1 MNLLYGLAVFGKDRR
16 LELVKAR
23 KTDIQKW
30 KDQSHSKVSLEAVTT
45 ERSFRG
51 MHGDN
56 RRFRGGKKQHSIPNA
71 HVPSEIKDMEQIRKE
86 RQKADRMSM

>member
-1 MNLLYGLAVFGKDRR
+1 MRLLFLPAG
-16 LELVKAR
+16 
-23 KTDIQKW
+23 
-30 KDQSHSKVSLEAVTT
+30 
-45 ERSFRG
+45 FRG

-86 RQKADRMSM
+86 RQTKADRMSYVKSKSKKGKFGGKNGKRGVKGGKGRNKK